1 MYFINTSCSFL
12 SRALTAFSTSAA
24 FTVVRTRKTIAYA
37 LSCKIH
43 FANHH
48 LLMLKMRLYFG
59 FSCLLHLHLMIANC
73 WKYKTSRINGAAYAC
88 WAFFK
93 PILLLSLPHKLY
105 FKYLKTKS
113 SCHNDNVHYSVC
125 FAFYLCCLVFR
136 QNGCIGQGSF
146 QCFCIFLPR
155 LILRTNVTIF
165 LTKIKGEL
173 LNNGTSLIKTP
184 KRQKCSICIRKVSI
198 V

>member
-1 MYFINTSCSFL
+1 MLAEHFL
-12 SRALTAFSTSAA
+12 SPSYCCHYHINY
-24 FTVVRTRKTIAYA
+24 TV
-37 LSCKIH
+37 
-43 FANHH
+43 
-48 LLMLKMRLYFG
+48 
-59 FSCLLHLHLMIANC
+59 
-73 WKYKTSRINGAAYAC
+73 
-88 WAFFK
+88 
-93 PILLLSLPHKLY
+93 

-113 SCHNDNVHYSVC
+113 HVIVAVQNDNVHYSVC

-136 QNGCIGQGSF
+136 QNRCIGQGSF

-198 V
+198 VQSQRFPCILILVSTGKSKLYPYCTQPSHHTLY